1 MSKSIEQQIRDGERA
16 FNRYAYQQL
25 RQAHPE
31 LPLVPEFVKEEQNKV
46 HQKVHPESEGTPF
59 HRLLPRSRFIRN

>member
-1 MSKSIEQQIRDGERA
+1 MSKSIEQQIHNHDQD

-31 LPLVPEFVKEEQNKV
+31 LPLVPDFIKEEQNKV
-46 HQKVHPESEGTPF
+46 PEPKGTAPF
-59 HRLLPRSRFIRN
+59 HRLLPRSRFSRN